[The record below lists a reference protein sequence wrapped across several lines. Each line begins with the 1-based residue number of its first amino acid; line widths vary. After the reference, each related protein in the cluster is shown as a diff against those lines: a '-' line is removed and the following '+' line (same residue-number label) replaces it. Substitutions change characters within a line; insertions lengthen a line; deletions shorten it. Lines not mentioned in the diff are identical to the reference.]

1 MNLFEIWNF
10 FRSQKS
16 ESFHKHVDL
25 KRKVGFLCAIHSQHY
40 HRHPYHYLTAFP
52 TSCCLR
58 NFDIIKVWIVH
69 WHLLQ
74 CHHHIHSPFI
84 SWLWLLRH
92 RAHRALKYWASLWLP
107 VHVVFVARFLNQNNS
122 RFFNEIVVLATS
134 SCNQRWRE
142 KQNMKTKPTGLIS
155 KIKQS
160 AFEVHFLADSF
171 AITARL
177 TLSNFIG
184 MAMRSSLSSTLSRRD
199 YDFIWNT
206 DRAAQYSRTLPYC

>member
-1 MNLFEIWNF
+1 MFQTELFRGNVPLLSWIYLRYEIF

-40 HRHPYHYLTAFP
+40 HLHPYHYLTAFP

-69 WHLLQ
+69 WHVL
-74 CHHHIHSPFI
+74 
-84 SWLWLLRH
+84 
-92 RAHRALKYWASLWLP
+92 HRALKYWASLWLP
-107 VHVVFVARFLNQNNS
+107 VDVVFVARFLNQNNS

-142 KQNMKTKPTGLIS
+142 KQENIRTKPTGLIS

-171 AITARL
+171 AIIARL
-177 TLSNFIG
+177 TLSNLIG
-184 MAMRSSLSSTLSRRD
+184 MAMRSSLSSALSRRD
-199 YDFIWNT
+199 FDFIWNT